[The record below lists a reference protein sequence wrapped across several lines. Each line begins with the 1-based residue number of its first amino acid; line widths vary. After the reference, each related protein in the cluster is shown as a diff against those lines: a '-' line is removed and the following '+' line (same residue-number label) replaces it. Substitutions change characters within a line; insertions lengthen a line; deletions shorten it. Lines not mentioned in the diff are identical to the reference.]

1 MLTTLVLAAGLLLP
15 APADSSTVRSDLQ
28 GLYEEINQT
37 KVQAI
42 GQAIVPDIEALYATL
57 YTTDWTFVDKKGDV
71 HPLAE
76 MRQKDIDAIQQPF
89 REVMYQPVRKLLLS
103 SDGNT
108 ATVTI
113 ADDKATYKDTWVKDG
128 DTWKMKTRQEL

>member
-1 MLTTLVLAAGLLLP
+1 MLTTLMLAAGLLLP
-15 APADSSTVRSDLQ
+15 PQTTPSVIHSDLQ

-42 GQAIVPDIEALYATL
+42 ASDIEALYATL

-71 HPLAE
+71 HQLAE
-76 MRQKDIDAIQQPF
+76 MRQKDIDAIQQPYH
-89 REVMYQPVRKLLLS
+89 EVMYQPVRKLLLS

-113 ADDKATYKDTWVKDG
+113 GGDKATYQDTWVKDG
-128 DTWKMKTRQEL
+128 DSWKMKTRQEL

>member
-1 MLTTLVLAAGLLLP
+1 MLATALLLP
-15 APADSSTVRSDLQ
+15 AQTDTAVVQSDLQ

-42 GQAIVPDIEALYATL
+42 AKDIEALYATV
-57 YTTDWTFVDKKGDV
+57 YTTDWTFVDKNGGV
-71 HPLAE
+71 HAMAE
-76 MRQKDIDAIQQPF
+76 MRQKDIDALQQPSH
-89 REVMYQPVRKLLLS
+89 EVLYQPVKKLLLS

-113 ADDKATYKDTWVKDG
+113 RDDKATYKDTWVKDG
-128 DTWKMKTRQEL
+128 DSWRMKTRQEL